1 MLEVRAPGTTP
12 LPPLGQ
18 PESTPPGVQDDS
30 IAQTTIEERGERPP
44 WSPKKKILVLGGIT
58 AAILTPII
66 IVVTR
71 DDQGC
76 SLCSSGP

>member
-1 MLEVRAPGTTP
+1 MGP
-12 LPPLGQ
+12 

-30 IAQTTIEERGERPP
+30 IAQTTVEERGERPP